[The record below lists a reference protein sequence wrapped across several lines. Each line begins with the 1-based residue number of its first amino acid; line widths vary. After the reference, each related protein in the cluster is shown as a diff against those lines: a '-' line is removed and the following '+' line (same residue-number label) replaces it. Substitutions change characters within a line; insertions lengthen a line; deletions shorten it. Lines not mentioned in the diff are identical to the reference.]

1 MHLPIDV
8 APEITAV
15 CFKQIDGDYWY
26 GWYLD
31 FAIVMNKQTGW
42 VNATKLCDDHN
53 KLFRNWTRLQQTQD
67 LISTF
72 HKAKIGPITFRAS
85 KKVYKEV

>member
-1 MHLPIDV
+1 MD

-31 FAIVMNKQTGW
+31 LVIVMNKQTGW
-42 VNATKLCDDHN
+42 VNATKFCDRYSN
-53 KLFRNWTRLQQTQD
+53 KQFRDWK
-67 LISTF
+67 
-72 HKAKIGPITFRAS
+72 H
-85 KKVYKEV
+85 

>member
-31 FAIVMNKQTGW
+31 FVIVMNKQTGW
-42 VNATKLCDDHN
+42 VNATKLCDSIIINNLEIGH
-53 KLFRNWTRLQQTQD
+53 KTQQTKE
-67 LISTF
+67 LISAF
-72 HKAKIGPITFRAS
+72 QKS
-85 KKVYKEV
+85 